1 MNVWIVTPAHGRERL
16 AEVVYRQRAMLLE
29 DLAGRGV
36 DARCVVVACD
46 ENRQLAAA
54 AGLDTLA
61 HSNEDL
67 AGRVNAGF
75 RYAGEHGAE
84 FILMAGSDDWIHPDY
99 LHGIDPSGETVHT
112 TRNAA
117 VVREDGRL
125 IAYLDVPYT
134 GGEGLRVWPRR
145 LLERCGFEPVPRG
158 KQRAIDT
165 NVLAAVAATGGEP
178 VFRYRR
184 GGMHEIV
191 DFKTATNLNTY
202 REVVGAFGVTEEPD
216 PFNRL
221 RRDYPGWLVDE
232 VEAVYADA

>member
-1 MNVWIVTPAHGRERL
+1 MNVWIVSPAHGRERL
-16 AEVVYRQRAMLLE
+16 AEVVYRQRGMLLE
-29 DLAGRGV
+29 QLAGRGV

-46 ENRQLAAA
+46 GNLELAAA
-54 AGLDTLA
+54 AGLDTLTYP
-61 HSNEDL
+61 NGDL
-67 AGRVNAGF
+67 GGRVNAGF

-99 LHGIDPSGETVHT
+99 LAAIDPSGDTVHT

-125 IAYLDVPYT
+125 IAYLDVPYP

-145 LLERCGFEPVPRG
+145 LLERCGFAPVPRG

-165 NVLAAVAATGGEP
+165 NVLAAVAATGGQP

-216 PFNRL
+216 PFGRL
-221 RRDYPGWLVDE
+221 RRDYPGRLVDE
-232 VEAVYADA
+232 MEEVYAGA